1 MPKIDEKG
9 LNVTEW
15 LFKLLWGLSVY
26 FLIDLHNQTK
36 SDRQGQQTI
45 NAEIVKTL
53 NSMQVNEAKKST
65 EYEYL
70 RKEVQEVKAD
80 VKDLKKEL
88 QLR

>member
-1 MPKIDEKG
+1 MPKLDDKG
-9 LNVTEW
+9 LNVTEI

-36 SDRQGQQTI
+36 TDRKDQMTI
-45 NAEIVKTL
+45 NNEIVKTL

-70 RKEVQEVKAD
+70 RKEVQEMKAD
-80 VKDLKKEL
+80 VKDLKKEM